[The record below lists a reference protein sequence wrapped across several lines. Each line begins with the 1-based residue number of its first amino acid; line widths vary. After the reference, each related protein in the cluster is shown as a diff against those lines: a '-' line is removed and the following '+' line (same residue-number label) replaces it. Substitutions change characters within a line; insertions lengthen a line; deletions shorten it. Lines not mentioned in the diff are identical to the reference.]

1 MNSNA
6 KSRSIL
12 VVDDEAIVR
21 ESITDWLKETG
32 YRAEPAETGEQA
44 LEMIAAN
51 DFSLMILDYRLPGKS
66 GVDVMREA
74 KAVRPGIKT
83 IMITAFPSADLNREL
98 RGLGAL
104 GDLLIK
110 PVMTEDLEK
119 LMMKKLAEIDAD
131 ESRSRLSSR

>member
-74 KAVRPGIKT
+74 KTVRPGIKT

-119 LMMKKLAEIDAD
+119 LMVKKLAEIDAD